1 MIAFDNSRVYL
12 SIGGAPLMY
21 LIIRDLIPKFYS
33 KCDILQEKH
42 HFDCVILQKIVVQT
56 AIFCKKYTLRLRYF
70 TKNAFLLPQHRE
82 ASPLFTLRVYPDS
95 IRELANVCNYLT
107 L

>member
-21 LIIRDLIPKFYS
+21 LIIRNLVAKKPKFYS

-42 HFDCVILQKIVVQT
+42 QVDRVILRKIIVQI
-56 AIFCKKYTLRLRYF
+56 ALFCKKCLTQ
-70 TKNAFLLPQHRE
+70 TA
-82 ASPLFTLRVYPDS
+82 LFYNRMSFFCRNLGRFCPFSLYGGIP
-95 IRELANVCNYLT
+95 ICR
-107 L
+107 

>member
-21 LIIRDLIPKFYS
+21 LFIRNLIPKFYS

-42 HFDCVILQKIVVQT
+42 QVDCVILQKIVVQIALFCEKCLTQT
-56 AIFCKKYTLRLRYF
+56 ALFYNRMPFFCR
-70 TKNAFLLPQHRE
+70 N
-82 ASPLFTLRVYPDS
+82 
-95 IRELANVCNYLT
+95 
-107 L
+107 

>member
-21 LIIRDLIPKFYS
+21 LIIRNLVAKKPKFYS

-42 HFDCVILQKIVVQT
+42 QTDCVILRKIVV
-56 AIFCKKYTLRLRYF
+56 
-70 TKNAFLLPQHRE
+70 
-82 ASPLFTLRVYPDS
+82 
-95 IRELANVCNYLT
+95 
-107 L
+107 